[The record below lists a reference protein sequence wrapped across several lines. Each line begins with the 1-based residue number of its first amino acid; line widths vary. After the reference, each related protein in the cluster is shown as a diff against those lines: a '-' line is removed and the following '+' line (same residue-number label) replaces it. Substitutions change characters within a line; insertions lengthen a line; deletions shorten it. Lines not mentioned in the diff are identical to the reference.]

1 MRKIT
6 GEFPSKTK
14 TLKIEFFW
22 FECHSAEKRN
32 AVCIL
37 TTNHIRLSCAHFT
50 PLNNTEMSLSRKTNI
65 YTLTKHMAGWHV
77 LSSNRKNNRR
87 DSSVQRNTAHLGMQ
101 RNVPFCLFPGL
112 DDVYP
117 ALLHNRASV
126 YSIPICDKN
135 LN

>member
-14 TLKIEFFW
+14 KLKFEFFFGLNVIQQKNGMPCAYSQRIPNVYPAPILLPW
-22 FECHSAEKRN
+22 ITQRCHFHGKQ
-32 AVCIL
+32 
-37 TTNHIRLSCAHFT
+37 
-50 PLNNTEMSLSRKTNI
+50 I

-117 ALLHNRASV
+117 ALLHNRESV